1 MRLIAFSVC
10 LAISA
15 CASQPQAVV
24 SSDNCLTAEP
34 AGWELL
40 PTPPADSATLKGLV
54 KSSLANPPNKVEE
67 RWYASGDQLLYC
79 RREDWCISETW
90 SFARTQGQWQ
100 VIDQHSWVC
109 VTTHNNS
116 FKPNPLRGSA

>member
-1 MRLIAFSVC
+1 M
-10 LAISA
+10 
-15 CASQPQAVV
+15 
-24 SSDNCLTAEP
+24 SSDNCLTNES

-40 PTPPADSATLKGLV
+40 PVPPADSTGLKDLT
-54 KSSLANPPNKVEE
+54 KSALANPPTKVEE
-67 RWYASGDQLLYC
+67 RWYASGDRLLYC

-90 SFARTQGQWQ
+90 LFDRTQGQWQ
-100 VIDQHSWVC
+100 VADQHSWVC